1 MCTVH
6 QIRTDLYLH
15 VACKYYGTFNIMKK
29 KNCIPLKYVLF
40 SIELYADFTDISGT
54 NELYEIHNVVIIF

>member
-1 MCTVH
+1 
-6 QIRTDLYLH
+6 
-15 VACKYYGTFNIMKK
+15 MKK

-54 NELYEIHNVVIIF
+54 NELYEIHNVVIRF

>member
-6 QIRTDLYLH
+6 QNRTDLYLH

-29 KNCIPLKYVLF
+29 KNCIPVKYVLF
-40 SIELYADFTDISGT
+40 SIADFTDNCT
-54 NELYEIHNVVIIF
+54 NELYEIHNVVIRF